1 MAKGIESLI
10 IYRMAEELEI
20 AVHELTKTF
29 PPDERYRSVDQLR
42 RSSSSVTNNIAEMY
56 NQRSPANRIRILND
70 LCRGEAEETRTNI
83 IRCAKKGF
91 CTMEQAEHIA
101 NRYTELMKAISGF
114 VRYVRTHYL
123 QQPAAALGTRR
134 SQSDRT

>member
-1 MAKGIESLI
+1 MPKGIESLI

-29 PPDERYRSVDQLR
+29 PSDERYRSVDQLR

-70 LCRGEAEETRTNI
+70 LCRGEAEETRTNL
-83 IRCAKKGF
+83 IRSARKGF
-91 CTMEQAEHIA
+91 CATEQAEQIA
-101 NRYTELMKAISGF
+101 ARYTELMKAISGF
-114 VRYVRTHYL
+114 VRYLKARPL
-123 QQPAAALGTRR
+123 APLGTRR
-134 SQSDRT
+134 SRSDRT

>member
-10 IYRMAEELEI
+10 IYRMAEELDI

-29 PPDERYRSVDQLR
+29 PPDERYRSVDQIR

-56 NQRSPANRIRILND
+56 NQRSTANRIRMLND
-70 LCRGEAEETRTNI
+70 LCRGEAEETRTNL
-83 IRCAKKGF
+83 IRCTRKGF
-91 CTMEQAEHIA
+91 CDVQRAEQIA

-114 VRYVRTHYL
+114 IRYLKSRPLT
-123 QQPAAALGTRR
+123 PLGTRR
-134 SQSDRT
+134 SRSDRT

>member
-10 IYRMAEELEI
+10 IYRMAEKLEI

-29 PPDERYRSVDQLR
+29 PSDERYRSVDQLR

-70 LCRGEAEETRTNI
+70 LCRGEAEETRTNL

-91 CTMEQAEHIA
+91 CPMEATTRLA
-101 NRYTELMKAISGF
+101 DRYTELMKAISGF
-114 VRYVRTHYL
+114 VRYLKIHYPR
-123 QQPAAALGTRR
+123 QPTDVLGTSR
-134 SQSDRT
+134 SRSDRA